1 MMISKNRP
9 EVWCLPGGSYFAG
22 TTGTVICVT

>member
-1 MMISKNRP
+1 MISKNRP
-9 EVWCLPGGSYFAG
+9 EGIVLPGGSYFAG